1 MKIIWCAAVIILRAS
16 MARAADPVYARIQAA
31 SAQATLGNGKQFTTV
46 QGDCYPFLGYD
57 RQQPMMH
64 LQFGPQSFWVQT
76 EDAGLVP
83 ATNASNAAAQYNNE
97 VAKLQSIA
105 SAPVAAPAPDPQ
117 TIQAIVNAL
126 EWPLRQMIRQE
137 MAMHSE
143 ANSGTKGVNYADA
156 FPVDSD
162 SSAWQNSGVWV
173 KAGQHVEVE
182 ADPRDRWSIGSGWD
196 PVDANGYGESH
207 DPLSESPVYHTGSP
221 SDDWHWG
228 ALVGAV
234 GSTQN
239 ELNDQSR
246 EVEIGLKNG
255 FMAATN
261 GYVFFICNDQRDF
274 HGINGFDDNS
284 GIIHVKVTVTDPQ
297 ATPPPKIIAD
307 PAGLP
312 TPPENPGIPRLNPNG
327 YRSPADAVP

>member
-1 MKIIWCAAVIILRAS
+1 MKIIWCAAVIILLAGR
-16 MARAADPVYARIQAA
+16 ARAADPVYARIQAA

-57 RQQPMMH
+57 RQQTMMH

-97 VAKLQSIA
+97 VGKVQAIA
-105 SAPVAAPAPDPQ
+105 TAPVAAPAPDPQ

-173 KAGQHVEVE
+173 KA
-182 ADPRDRWSIGSGWD
+182 
-196 PVDANGYGESH
+196 
-207 DPLSESPVYHTGSP
+207 
-221 SDDWHWG
+221 
-228 ALVGAV
+228 VGM
-234 GSTQN
+234 GH
-239 ELNDQSR
+239 LR
-246 EVEIGLKNG
+246 GVEITPMHDGLHQNFAVLLIQFPG
-255 FMAATN
+255 RTEAGRLSST
-261 GYVFFICNDQRDF
+261 GTLCNLF
-274 HGINGFDDNS
+274 
-284 GIIHVKVTVTDPQ
+284 
-297 ATPPPKIIAD
+297 
-307 PAGLP
+307 
-312 TPPENPGIPRLNPNG
+312 
-327 YRSPADAVP
+327 